1 MVPGFF
7 VFLTVKEMPM
17 SGVYGLSS
25 CVSLPSTC
33 YRLGCFVVHL
43 GFFRVLGFIFL
54 RRIASPHYDWQSCD
68 HQKTTLQTP
77 KSYHYQDGREILI
90 HPLKVGITKC

>member
-7 VFLTVKEMPM
+7 LFFTVKEMPL

-33 YRLGCFVVHL
+33 YRVDFFVVHL
-43 GFFRVLGFIFL
+43 GGGFFRVVGFLF
-54 RRIASPHYDWQSCD
+54 
-68 HQKTTLQTP
+68 
-77 KSYHYQDGREILI
+77 
-90 HPLKVGITKC
+90 